1 MTRLLPIAFSLA
13 AVVISIAWPGEGG
26 AQQSDR
32 PRRVIFVSSAADAS
46 LLARVAC
53 FREGLAALGWP
64 EGSSIAVQLR
74 QTHGRPDELAAAVE
88 EINRVKPD
96 LVAASGTPA
105 AQAMHRGVQRTPV
118 VFMMVSDPVASGIVK
133 SLGRPEGNLT
143 GVSNVLPSTTVKL
156 LEVIKEV
163 VPAATRIAFPY
174 DSANPGKRIEL
185 QILQASA
192 PGLGVSI
199 EPHDLRA
206 PEGIDRAFAAM
217 TGAPPGAIIVPTD
230 AMTTGAKERIVAF
243 VAQLRRAAI
252 YQTSEYVDSG
262 GLMSY
267 GIDTCR
273 HFRHAAN
280 LVDKVLKGAKPGDL
294 PVELPT
300 SFEFVINLKA
310 ARALGLKLPA
320 SVLARADR
328 VIE

>member
-1 MTRLLPIAFSLA
+1 MTRLLRLACSLA
-13 AVVISIAWPGEGG
+13 AVATSTGWPSEAE
-26 AQQSDR
+26 AQQVDR
-32 PRRVIFVSSAADAS
+32 PRRIFFVSSAADAS
-46 LLARVAC
+46 LVKRVDC
-53 FREGLAALGWP
+53 FRDGLGSLGWAD
-64 EGSSIAVQLR
+64 GVSAAVELR
-74 QTHGRPDELAAAVE
+74 QTHGRPEEFAAALE

-105 AQAMHRGVQRTPV
+105 AQAMQRGVPRIPV
-118 VFMMVSDPVASGIVK
+118 VFMMVSDPVESGIVR
-133 SLGRPEGNLT
+133 SLRRPEGNLT
-143 GVSNVLPSTTVKL
+143 GISNVLPSTTVKL

-163 VPAATRIAFPY
+163 APAASRIAFPY

-185 QILQASA
+185 RILQARA

-206 PEGIDRAFAAM
+206 PRGVERAFAAM
-217 TGAPPGAIIVPTD
+217 KSSPPGAIIVPTD
-230 AMTTGAKERIVAF
+230 AMTTGASERIVAF
-243 VAQLRRAAI
+243 IAQLRRAAI
-252 YQTSEYVDSG
+252 YQTSEYVDAG

-273 HFRHAAN
+273 HFRHAAT
-280 LVDKVLKGAKPGDL
+280 LADKILRGAKPGDL

-310 ARALGLKLPA
+310 ARALGLKLPP

-328 VIE
+328 LIE

>member
-1 MTRLLPIAFSLA
+1 MPQLLPIAFSLA
-13 AVVISIAWPGEGG
+13 AVAVSMGWHVAAG
-26 AQQSDR
+26 AQQAEK
-32 PRRVIFVSSAADAS
+32 PRRVFFVSSAADAS

-64 EGSSIAVQLR
+64 EGTAVAVQLR
-74 QTHGRPDELAAAVE
+74 QTHGRPEEFAAAVE

-96 LVAASGTPA
+96 LIAASGTPA
-105 AQAMHRGVQRTPV
+105 AQAMHRGAQRTPV

-133 SLGRPEGNLT
+133 SLSRPEGNLT

-163 VPAATRIAFPY
+163 VPATTRVAFPY
-174 DSANPGKRIEL
+174 DSSNPGKRIEL
-185 QILQASA
+185 QILQTIA
-192 PGLGVSI
+192 PSLGVSI

-206 PEGIDRAFAAM
+206 PEGIERAFAAM
-217 TGAPPGAIIVPTD
+217 SKSPPGALVVPTD
-230 AMTTGAKERIVAF
+230 AMMTGAKERIVAF
-243 VAQLRRAAI
+243 IAQLQRAAI
-252 YQTSEYVDSG
+252 YQTSEYVDAG

-273 HFRHAAN
+273 HFRHAAS
-280 LVDKVLKGAKPGDL
+280 LVDKVLRGAKPGEL

-300 SFEFVINLKA
+300 TFEFVINLRT